1 MDVDSVANILE
12 VHAASILWV
21 IACSLV
27 RILHAI
33 YTQDLTSLDTSTL
46 KMVQHAYISNMLST
60 FLTFH
65 SSGRASPSTRE
76 AIAGMLS
83 ISRGFMSDHS
93 SSKDEMSSPRLRRK
107 KIQFSDDYGENI
119 DKVHQDED
127 YSKFLVSYLKCLG
140 EECRKKP

>member
-1 MDVDSVANILE
+1 VDVGSVANILE
-12 VHAASILWV
+12 VHAASIFWDKE
-21 IACSLV
+21 CSLM

-33 YTQDLTSLDTSTL
+33 YTQKLTSLDTSTRKVL
-46 KMVQHAYISNMLST
+46 QHALIPNILST
-60 FLTFH
+60 FLTIY

-83 ISRGFMSDHS
+83 ISRAFMPDHS

-127 YSKFLVSYLKCLG
+127 YSKFLLS
-140 EECRKKP
+140 